1 MKKKVALVLGCTG
14 QDGSYMCEYL
24 IKKNYKVFGLYR
36 KSATDNKKNIQDLI
50 SNNKIFEKKF
60 FLIKGDLLD
69 SNSIYNAISISKP
82 DEIYNFADQDNVGW
96 SNEIPSYSFN
106 VTASSLINIYEI
118 LRKQKRKIRFF
129 QPFTSN
135 MFAWD
140 KKKKQN
146 ENSLISPSS
155 IYALS
160 KASAYLASKMYNK
173 IYNLNICGAIYF
185 NHESPRRNKE
195 YVSQKIVRTACD
207 IYKGK
212 KNKIELGDINIK
224 IDWGYAPDYVDAA
237 WNITQ
242 LKKPDFF
249 TIGSGKGVTVENFAK
264 NVFNY
269 LNLDFKKYLRI
280 NKKFIRKSKN
290 FDLVADTSKAK
301 KIFNF
306 KPKTDLKKMIKVMIE
321 HELKKKKND

>member
-36 KSATDNKKNIQDLI
+36 KSATDNKKNIQKLI
-50 SNNKIFEKKF
+50 YNKNIFEKKF

-69 SNSIYNAISISKP
+69 SSSIENAILISKP
-82 DEIYNFADQDNVGW
+82 NEIYNFADQDNVGW
-96 SNEIPSYSFN
+96 SNLIPSYSFN
-106 VTASSLINIYEI
+106 VTASSLINIFEI
-118 LRKQKRKIRFF
+118 LRKQKKRIKFF

-146 ENSLISPSS
+146 ENSIISPSS
-155 IYALS
+155 IYALA
-160 KASAYLASKMYNK
+160 KASAYLAAKMYNK
-173 IYNLNICGAIYF
+173 IYKLNICGAIYF

-195 YVSQKIVRTACD
+195 YVSQKIVRTACE
-207 IYKGK
+207 IYEGK
-212 KNKIELGDINIK
+212 KNIIELGDIKIK

-237 WNITQ
+237 WKITQ
-242 LKKPDFF
+242 LKNPDFF
-249 TIGSGKGVTVENFAK
+249 IIGSGKGISVETFAK

-269 LNLDFKKYLRI
+269 LNLDLKKYLRI

-301 KIFNF
+301 KTFNF
-306 KPKTDLKKMIKVMIE
+306 SPKTNLKKMIRIMIE
-321 HELKKKKND
+321 HELKKRKND